1 MRIWVA
7 LIVAPVLA
15 LTDQIIAFA
24 LVHWACANQNTWIV
38 HLSHAAFLLILAVL
52 AVSAW
57 LRWRETAMSASA
69 AQAPVQF
76 HFLAGIATT
85 ITVLSAV
92 AITAMWI
99 PTWMISSC
107 IA

>member
-1 MRIWVA
+1 VRIWVA

-69 AQAPVQF
+69 AEAPVQL